1 MNPGPVEEA
10 GQTARSLVA
19 SLATTPMILALVV
32 FNLFYIGMT
41 TFLQIK
47 QAERFTDSQAMWE
60 RMVIKAM
67 EYCPSA
73 KP

>member
-1 MNPGPVEEA
+1 MNPGVTEEA
-10 GQTARSLVA
+10 GGTARTLIQ
-19 SLATTPMILALVV
+19 SLASTPVILALVV
-32 FNLFYIGMT
+32 FNLFYIGT
-41 TFLQIK
+41 TTWLQIK
-47 QAERFTDSQAMWE
+47 QSERFTDSQAQWE